1 MSRATLLGAALLAAV
16 LIPTAAFAIDFG
28 GARLVSVVPVDGGCV
43 YGPSG
48 PFVQAWDVEPGRT
61 YTLTITGVT
70 ECAAGGTAPTLGVR
84 VNSTDAGN
92 TDLVATLV
100 EPGTY
105 RFDFTLPG
113 WATCTMPIFYC
124 TSPGQSNT
132 GLFVRRADG
141 QLFQAHLRASTFDPG
156 CTNPHEV
163 FGPSCGAL
171 PNAARSWGLLKI
183 RYR

>member
-1 MSRATLLGAALLAAV
+1 MSKASPLGAALLAAV
-16 LIPTAAFAIDFG
+16 LLPAAAFAIDFG
-28 GARLVSVVPVDGGCV
+28 GARLAGVVPVDGGCV

-48 PFVQAWDVEPGRT
+48 PGVQSWDVEPGRA

-84 VNSTDAGN
+84 VNSSDAGN

-105 RFDFTLPG
+105 RFDFTLPA
-113 WATCTMPIFYC
+113 WAACTMPIFYC
-124 TSPGQSNT
+124 TTPGAPSS

-141 QLFQAHLRASTFDPG
+141 LPFQAHLRASSFDPG
-156 CTNPHEV
+156 CTNPREV